1 MLPRSSQGIF
11 VLQQLLSVIR
21 TSCCLLWKQLFVSI
35 LGHAF
40 AWTVTPFHP
49 WDDDV
54 RSVRSPFQQPR
65 WHSLGRK
72 VCGRNAHCCTLA
84 FILVASQRTCN
95 FHHHRLGTPLRSLNT
110 HPYPSIHPSIHP
122 PTCLCLLI
130 TIIIQSYSIVCIHC
144 RWLVL
149 YMIE

>member
-1 MLPRSSQGIF
+1 MDGSSSSQHVLLPFLQRAISGELEPHSCAPSVLPMRGYQPREASAMLPQSSQGIF

-49 WDDDV
+49 RDDDV

-95 FHHHRLGTPLRSLNT
+95 FHHHRLGT
-110 HPYPSIHPSIHP
+110 
-122 PTCLCLLI
+122 LCA
-130 TIIIQSYSIVCIHC
+130 
-144 RWLVL
+144 R
-149 YMIE
+149 